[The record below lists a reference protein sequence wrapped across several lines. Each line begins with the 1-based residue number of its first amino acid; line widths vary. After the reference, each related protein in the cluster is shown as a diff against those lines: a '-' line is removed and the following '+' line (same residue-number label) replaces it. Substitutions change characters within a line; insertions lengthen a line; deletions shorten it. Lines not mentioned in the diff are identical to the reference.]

1 MFDNPKWFMFF
12 FLVAVGLTVFCAFGD
27 GVIAGPDSSVWGNLM
42 HGDVYAKIDATGKL
56 FFTTYDWLNPWLA
69 WVVRLIDVIFLVLAG
84 WQIMSMA
91 RGR

>member
-1 MFDNPKWFMFF
+1 MFDNPKWFITF
-12 FLVAVGLTVFCAFGD
+12 FLIGVGLTVFCAFGD
-27 GVIAGPDSSVWGNLM
+27 GIVAGPSASVWGQLL
-42 HGDVYAKIDATGKL
+42 HGDVYAKIDGLQKL

-69 WVVRLIDVIFLVLAG
+69 WFVRLIDVIVAVLSG